1 MLRNAVTTV
10 FVSSVFSFQRSVDW
24 LNYIISEI
32 ATIQQRRIDATRI
45 DAKVNEIRKT
55 PLLTKE
61 GWQRLPLTGCSRNR
75 NEEERYRERVE
86 G

>member
-61 GWQRLPLTGCSRNR
+61 GWQRLPLTGWFSHDN
-75 NEEERYRERVE
+75 
-86 G
+86 